1 MLIQKYDCT
10 LEVQARNFARQCTN
24 GGIGDIQIENF
35 AQIGSVQTDLNAI
48 DQVDVAKNTM
58 LSLGDIWCFKAIR
71 YWWKQGTMADGIGV
85 QQVMFK
91 DKHKNSTVRFFTL
104 VRRKIL

>member
-48 DQVDVAKNTM
+48 DQ
-58 LSLGDIWCFKAIR
+58 AIR

-104 VRRKIL
+104 LSWATMDRVGCIQLQ